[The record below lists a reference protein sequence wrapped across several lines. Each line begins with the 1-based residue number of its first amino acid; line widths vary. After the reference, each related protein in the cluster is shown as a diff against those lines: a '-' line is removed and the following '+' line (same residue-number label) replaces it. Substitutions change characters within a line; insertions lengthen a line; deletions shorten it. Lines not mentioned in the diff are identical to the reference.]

1 MMIAVFMEGEVSEF
15 FIGDCL
21 PKFLDVEVARL
32 HISRA
37 FGEVGI
43 MVIAQGHAA
52 TSSCATFQ
60 MSSFSCKRLEL
71 FAAISKSHAA

>member
-1 MMIAVFMEGEVSEF
+1 MMITVFMEGEVSEF

-37 FGEVGI
+37 FGED
-43 MVIAQGHAA
+43 
-52 TSSCATFQ
+52 
-60 MSSFSCKRLEL
+60 L
-71 FAAISKSHAA
+71 